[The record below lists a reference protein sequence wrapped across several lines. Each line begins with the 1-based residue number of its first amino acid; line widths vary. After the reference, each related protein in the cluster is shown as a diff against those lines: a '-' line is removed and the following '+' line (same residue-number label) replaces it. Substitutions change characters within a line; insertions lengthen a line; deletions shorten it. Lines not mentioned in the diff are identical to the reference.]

1 MNIRQL
7 DISEF
12 EKFKEIDR
20 REIVEHVYYFR
31 NGSLELEDEYIEVQD
46 WTDKKKEQFISEF
59 KELSSQGGMVFGAFE
74 GGQLAGM
81 AVLDTRFMGPNM
93 DQLNLNGLWVS
104 RDFRKKGI
112 ASGLIDHVKKIAK
125 ELGAKSLYVSATES
139 YNTVNFYMKRGF
151 KLAKKVDERLYEK
164 EPMDIHMEMEI

>member
-7 DISEF
+7 DSSEF
-12 EKFKEIDR
+12 EIFKQIDR
-20 REIVEHVYYFR
+20 REVVEQKYYFR
-31 NGSLELEDEYIEVQD
+31 NGGLELVDEYIDVPE

-74 GGQLAGM
+74 GSHLAGM
-81 AVLDTRFMGPNM
+81 AVLDTRFMGQNM

-104 RDFRKKGI
+104 RDFRKKGV
-112 ASGLIDHVKKIAK
+112 ASGLIDHVKKIAT

-139 YNTVNFYMKRGF
+139 YNTVNFYMHRGF
-151 KLAKKVDERLYEK
+151 KLAKKVDKRLYAK
-164 EPMDIHMEMEI
+164 EPMDIHMVMDI